1 MKEID
6 RLNEING
13 QPVFGINKFADQTK
27 EGIFIFFYSIYLL
40 SLFFII
46 LRNQCPKWFQN
57 PCYKYS

>member
-27 EGIFIFFYSIYLL
+27 EGIIILL
-40 SLFFII
+40 FLIQFII
-46 LRNQCPKWFQN
+46 IIII
-57 PCYKYS
+57 